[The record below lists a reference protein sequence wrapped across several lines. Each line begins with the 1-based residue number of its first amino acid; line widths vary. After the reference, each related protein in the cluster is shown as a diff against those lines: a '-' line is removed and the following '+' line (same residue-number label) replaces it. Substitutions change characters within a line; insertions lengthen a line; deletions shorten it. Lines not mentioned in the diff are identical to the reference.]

1 MDETRRAALLG
12 EYGEVSSHFRM
23 LTDIRFKLLG
33 FLPLAAAAAAALKKE
48 SAGIPELSISL
59 FGLFVTI
66 GVATYNARNDQ
77 LYDALVGRAAS
88 IERSLGLPDGEF
100 ATRPTAWL
108 VLRLLGRDWK
118 IDHGTAIR
126 TIYGAS
132 IALWL
137 FGALAAVL
145 EISRRAYLAWGLP
158 ILTVKDPS
166 IGVNLLALGLAGVV
180 TYLGD
185 RTIRVQ
191 RKRRE
196 EEMRFHAQRAARTA
210 EGLTWSQA
218 AGDEE
223 LLRLCAVLSGEKQ
236 DKLHARARFY
246 AAVDPDCLNY
256 YMPACGAELTA
267 CYVVALLTD
276 LPPQWIFDCL
286 TNRRGA
292 LGHA

>member
-1 MDETRRAALLG
+1 MDATRREALLG
-12 EYGEVSSHFRM
+12 EYGEVCNHFRL

-48 SAGIPELSISL
+48 TAGIPELSVSL

-66 GVATYNARNDQ
+66 GVAIYNARNDQ

-88 IERSLGLPDGEF
+88 IERSLGLADGEF
-100 ATRPTAWL
+100 AARPTAWL

-132 IALWL
+132 IGLWL

-145 EISRRAYLAWGLP
+145 EVGRRAYVAWGLP

-166 IGVNLLALGLAGVV
+166 IGVNVLALGLAGLV

-196 EEMRFHAQRAARTA
+196 EEMRLHAQRAARTA

-218 AGDEE
+218 AANEE
-223 LLRLCAVLSGEKQ
+223 LLRLCAVLSGEKLDRLQ
-236 DKLHARARFY
+236 ARARFY
-246 AAVDPDCLNY
+246 ARVDSDSLSY
-256 YMPACGAELTA
+256 YMPAGGAEVTA
-267 CYVVALLTD
+267 CQVVALLTD